1 MKPTFHHRTVN
12 GPFEDPVVYLRLLR
26 EKRALLFD
34 AGDIGRLS
42 AREIHKITDVFVT
55 HTHIDHFT
63 GFDRILRV
71 ILRRE
76 RPLRVYGPEGITECV
91 EGKLRGYTWNLIEE
105 YPVSLA
111 VHEVSDSSVTVTGF
125 SARNG
130 FQRLDGGITENSE
143 TILNEPLFSVK
154 AVCLRHDID
163 VLGFCI
169 EESVHINIDKA
180 VLQEM
185 GLPVG
190 PWLSDFKAAIRRG
203 DKEFAAVIEG
213 REYSMN
219 ELGDI
224 VRITEGQKVSYV
236 MDISPSTDNIER
248 AVELVRGSHTL
259 YIEAYFQDEDRER
272 AFQRNHLTARMA
284 GEIAGRAG
292 VREVIPMH
300 LSPKYRAFPERIMEE
315 VMGAFKGEEWSNG
328 GLEDWS

>member
-34 AGDIGRLS
+34 AGDMGRLS
-42 AREIHKITDVFVT
+42 AGEIHKITDVFVT
-55 HTHIDHFT
+55 HTHIDHFV
-63 GFDRILRV
+63 GFDRLLRV

-76 RPLRVYGPEGITECV
+76 RPLRIYGPEGITECV
-91 EGKLRGYTWNLIEE
+91 EGKLRGYTWNLIGE
-105 YPVSLA
+105 YPVSLV
-111 VHEVSDSSVTVTGF
+111 VHEVSNSSVAITEF
-125 SARNG
+125 SAGNG
-130 FQRLDGGITENSE
+130 FQRLDSGIKRNPE
-143 TILNEPLFSVK
+143 TILNEPLFSVR
-154 AVCLRHDID
+154 AVCLRHDIA

-180 VLQEM
+180 ALLER

-190 PWLSDFKAAIRRG
+190 PWLSGFKAAIG
-203 DKEFAAVIEG
+203 EGKKEFTVVIEG
-213 REYSMN
+213 RKYSMD

-224 VRITEGQKVSYV
+224 VRVTDGQKVSYV
-236 MDISPSTDNIER
+236 MDISPSAENIER
-248 AVELVRGSHTL
+248 VVELVRGSHTL
-259 YIEAYFQDEDRER
+259 YIEAYFLDEDRER

-300 LSPKYRAFPERIMEE
+300 LSPKYKAFPERIMEE
-315 VMGAFKGEEWSNG
+315 VMSAFK
-328 GLEDWS
+328 LE